1 MKKHLCLTCALC
13 AAIMISSIPALT
25 ARAEELPP
33 RERELVSRISHAI
46 SYMPVLEF
54 PRPVFMSNDRELDEF
69 QNGKKWF
76 AEAYGELKEINPG
89 IDNSR
94 AEWRDGTVADLLKTV
109 KERIERNQ
117 SGLDAWL
124 KEKKEQ
130 ERVRELALKKQAEE
144 AAEAERQKPD
154 RRALEQIDHAIE
166 FGKTGAKWVASPE
179 KHDVGFQAL
188 TGHYNIY
195 KNLKAEAEKKDARVI
210 ELRREELE
218 FCEKNFVQPYLD
230 LKNKNEEA
238 ERKKQEERAKAEA
251 ERLARDEKEH
261 QARLAL
267 ARKMGLKRE
276 CVGMVEFRELLR
288 LGAVTGESARDFL
301 IFPGPR
307 DWFHVQNT
315 VGKYV
320 LYTCERGGELL
331 QIALPKEKDGMYI
344 EGTRLPEALFK
355 FTGIET
361 FKTVLGAEKQVPVFA
376 IVKKPAD

>member
-1 MKKHLCLTCALC
+1 VASPKEYNANFASMTEYYKYY
-13 AAIMISSIPALT
+13 I
-25 ARAEELPP
+25 
-33 RERELVSRISHAI
+33 
-46 SYMPVLEF
+46 
-54 PRPVFMSNDRELDEF
+54 D
-69 QNGKKWF
+69 GK
-76 AEAYGELKEINPG
+76 
-89 IDNSR
+89 
-94 AEWRDGTVADLLKTV
+94 
-109 KERIERNQ
+109 
-117 SGLDAWL
+117 
-124 KEKKEQ
+124 
-130 ERVRELALKKQAEE
+130 
-144 AAEAERQKPD
+144 AEAERM
-154 RRALEQIDHAIE
+154 
-166 FGKTGAKWVASPE
+166 
-179 KHDVGFQAL
+179 
-188 TGHYNIY
+188 
-195 KNLKAEAEKKDARVI
+195 DARVL
-210 ELRREELE
+210 EFRREELE
-218 FCEKNFVQPYLD
+218 FCEKNFVQPYLA

-251 ERLARDEKEH
+251 ERLARDEREH

-344 EGTRLPEALFK
+344 EGARLPEALFK

-361 FKTVLGAEKQVPVFA
+361 FKTVFGAEKQVPVFA
-376 IVKKPAD
+376 IVKELSL